1 MTDKLNSETARA
13 AFVNAMGAA
22 VTGVTIVT
30 TNGPGGHLGRTISAM
45 ASVSA
50 DPPMLLVCVN
60 GRSPLELAIRANGV
74 FGVSVL
80 GEHQADI
87 SDAFA
92 GRSQSATP
100 FAFAARH
107 WDTDAGGVP
116 LLAGAAACF
125 ACRVES
131 AIEAGTHTIFIGGV
145 LETGHST
152 ASPLAYTGRTYARP
166 QPLAA

>member
-1 MTDKLNSETARA
+1 MTDALASETARA

-30 TNGPGGHLGRTISAM
+30 TNGPGGRLGRTISAM

-60 GRSPLELAIRANGV
+60 RRSPLELAIRANGI

-80 GEHQADI
+80 GEHQADL

-100 FAFAARH
+100 FAFAACD
-107 WDTDAGGVP
+107 WDTDAAGVP
-116 LLAGAAACF
+116 LLAGAAARF

-131 AIEAGTHTIFIGGV
+131 AMEAGTHTVFIGGV
-145 LETGHST
+145 LETGHNT
-152 ASPLAYTGRTYARP
+152 ARPLAYTGRAYARP
-166 QPLAA
+166 LPLAA

>member
-1 MTDKLNSETARA
+1 MTHALRSETARA

-30 TNGPGGHLGRTISAM
+30 TNNPSNRLGRTISAM

-60 GRSPLELAIRANGV
+60 RRSPLELAIRANGV

-80 GEHQADI
+80 GEHQADL

-100 FAFAARH
+100 FAFAACD
-107 WDTDAGGVP
+107 WDADAAGVP
-116 LLAGAAACF
+116 LLAGAAARF

-131 AIEAGTHTIFIGGV
+131 AMEAGTHTVFIGGV
-145 LETGHST
+145 LETGHNT
-152 ASPLAYTGRTYARP
+152 ARPLAYTGRAYARP
-166 QPLAA
+166 LPLAA

>member
-1 MTDKLNSETARA
+1 MTDTLDGETARA
-13 AFVNAMGAA
+13 TFVNAMGAA

-30 TNGPGGHLGRTISAM
+30 TNGPGGRLGRTISAM

-60 GRSPLELAIRANGV
+60 GRSPLARAIRANGV

-80 GEHQADI
+80 GEHQADV
-87 SDAFA
+87 SDTFA
-92 GRSQSATP
+92 GRSQSARP
-100 FAFAARH
+100 FEFAARY
-107 WDTDAGGVP
+107 WDADAAGVP

-125 ACRVES
+125 VCRVES
-131 AIEAGTHTIFIGGV
+131 AVEAGTHTVFIGGV

-152 ASPLAYTGRTYARP
+152 ASPLAYTSRAYARP
-166 QPLAA
+166 LPLAA

>member
-1 MTDKLNSETARA
+1 MTEAINSETARA
-13 AFVNAMGAA
+13 TFVNAMSAA

-30 TNGPGGHLGRTISAM
+30 TNGPGGRLGRTISAM

-60 GRSPLELAIRANGV
+60 RRSPLELAIRANGV

-80 GEHQADI
+80 GEHQADV

-100 FAFAARH
+100 FVFAARH
-107 WDTDAGGVP
+107 WDGDAAGVP

-125 ACRVES
+125 ACRLES
-131 AIEAGTHTIFIGGV
+131 ATKAGTHTVFIGGV
-145 LETGHST
+145 LESGHST

-166 QPLAA
+166 LRLAA